1 MLPKS
6 FGIKSIRELK
16 NLRNNLFHLTPLNI
30 YLTTS
35 KNTNQQIKQRRFS
48 LVAKL
53 LRDDET
59 LAEVVTNCGSVA
71 KFENQTRSL

>member
-1 MLPKS
+1 M
-6 FGIKSIRELK
+6 
-16 NLRNNLFHLTPLNI
+16 TPLNI

-59 LAEVVTNCGSVA
+59 LAEVVTNCKRYA
-71 KFENQTRSL
+71 KIKENTTKVV